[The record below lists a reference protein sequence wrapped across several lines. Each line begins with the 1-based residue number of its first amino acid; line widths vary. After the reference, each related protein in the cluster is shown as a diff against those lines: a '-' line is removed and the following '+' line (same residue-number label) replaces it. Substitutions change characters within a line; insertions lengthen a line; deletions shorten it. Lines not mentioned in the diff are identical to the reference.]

1 MLDRNSGL
9 KGIFPKSYVHIVAD
23 VQVVKN
29 EYRIKRSEIVDEITT
44 ILREWHSIFKKFFLV
59 SGLSEANQPIINR
72 RSSLIREQT
81 SNPSLKLIREKMLEL
96 IKLRAQ
102 MLSGNLPV
110 DEMKDIKLKAASEI
124 DTGNKLLGK
133 VKSND
138 VLCVGACAAVDSW
151 VEATHRS
158 AAA

>member
-1 MLDRNSGL
+1 M

-23 VQVVKN
+23 VAVVKN
-29 EYRIKRSEIVDEITT
+29 EYRIRRSEIVDEITT

-59 SGLSEANQPIINR
+59 SGIRETNQPIINR

-110 DEMKDIKLKAASEI
+110 DEMKDIKLKATSEI

-138 VLCVGACAAVDSW
+138 ILCVGESAYAAVASW

-158 AAA
+158 TVA

>member
-1 MLDRNSGL
+1 M
-9 KGIFPKSYVHIVAD
+9 
-23 VQVVKN
+23 
-29 EYRIKRSEIVDEITT
+29 DEITT

-59 SGLSEANQPIINR
+59 SGRLGEANQPIIN

-133 VKSND
+133 GKSND
-138 VLCVGACAAVDSW
+138 VLCVG
-151 VEATHRS
+151 
-158 AAA
+158 